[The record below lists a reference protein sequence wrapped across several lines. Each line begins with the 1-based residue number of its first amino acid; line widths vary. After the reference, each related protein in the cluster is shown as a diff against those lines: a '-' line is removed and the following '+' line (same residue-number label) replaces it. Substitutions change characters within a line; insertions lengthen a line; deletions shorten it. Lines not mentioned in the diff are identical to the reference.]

1 MPAVVVGSTVAA
13 SLEFRILGPLEVW
26 RDGRTV
32 DLGAYRQRSL
42 LVVLLL
48 CANEV
53 VSGDRLIEAVWG
65 EAAPVS
71 ARNMIQVYVSRL
83 RKALGPGLLLTQ
95 PSGYVLRVSEAELD
109 AIRFSNFVTRA
120 HDAMAD
126 GEAVTARELL
136 VEAIALWRGPP
147 LADFSYESFAQGEV
161 ARLEELRLEAIEMRI
176 DADLAVGRHAGL
188 VSELEQLSAVHPFR
202 ERLRAHLMLA
212 LYRCGRQADALDVYQ
227 RTRAHLAQEL
237 GLEPGPALKALQT
250 AILSQDPSLVG
261 ELPAASETSPAT
273 IREGLRTSSARLAQ
287 GCQDD
292 PDLPASLRVSSPF
305 PFVGRS
311 AELEKLSG
319 LMPKVN
325 GEGRR
330 VVLLGG
336 EPGSGKSRL
345 VREFAG
351 EAARAGVLVLYGQ
364 CDAVVHTP
372 YGPFTQAL
380 EHLAQVIDPVELRA
394 ALGNGGGEL
403 TRLLPDL
410 PAQLGEL
417 APPVKADPD
426 TERHRLHTVV
436 SGVLERIS
444 QQRPIVLVIEDG
456 HWADMPTI
464 LLLRHLARSAAAGHV
479 LLLATF
485 RNADADMPEALSH
498 TLADLRRS
506 DGAVRLELGALSNKD
521 LSEFVRRA
529 GQDRASPDLA
539 ELTQAISK
547 LTGGNPFL
555 VCELWRAL
563 TETHVVEVTDARM
576 RLTHS
581 LADLGTPKSVREVVS
596 QRLARLAPPTTALLE
611 SAAAAGAEFELDI
624 VRRSTGF
631 GEAELVVALDE
642 AVRSGILEELSA
654 RRLSFQFTHELVRRA
669 VYDRLTRVR
678 RAELHLRIGEA
689 LEAVERQS
697 VSDLAVLAHHFGVAA
712 QLGEAK
718 RAVHYNV
725 LAARAAAE
733 ALAFEE
739 AAERLLTA
747 LELGI
752 DVPAE
757 RGEALLELGR
767 ARHRS
772 GELLAALEAFQSA
785 AAIARQLEDAELLAH
800 AAIGYED
807 ASWRPGPIDRD
818 ASALLEEAVAAV
830 ADRLPELRVR
840 LLGGLARA
848 LDRQN
853 EPERAAIVRTN
864 AIALAR
870 QLHDRAGL
878 ANVLV
883 KSPGNLT
890 TAFARSRWLRG
901 MTPVDEILE
910 TLEMLGEAKTLGE
923 ELGNTEI
930 LAEATAWLV
939 PSFAAIGDIA
949 SARKELSTLR
959 ETAKQTG
966 QPFMLHVA
974 EQYGSAI
981 ALADGRL
988 EDAEAMALQSY
999 EAGQM
1004 LTGHDASGPYGI
1016 QMFSLRREQR
1026 RLGEV
1031 AGVIRILAGQ
1041 DREHGPWRPGLVSL
1055 LVEVGMKTE
1064 ARRELRRITREGL
1077 DPFRES
1083 LWLASLTYITDA
1095 CAALGEENSAALVY
1109 PELEPLA
1116 GTSIIIGNLV
1126 ACYGA
1131 ADRYLGM
1138 LARTLGEW
1146 ERAELHF
1153 ERAIALNKQ
1162 MGAATWLAHT
1172 EYEYTRLLL
1181 AREHGDQRRAA
1192 GLLGEAGEL
1201 AARIGLTAL
1210 RARISAL

>member
-26 RDGRTV
+26 RNGRTV

-53 VSGDRLIEAVWG
+53 VSGDRLIEEVWG

-109 AIRFSNFVTRA
+109 AIRFSTFVARA
-120 HDAMAD
+120 HGAMAD
-126 GEAVTARELL
+126 GEAATARELL

-147 LADFSYESFAQGEV
+147 LADFSYESFAQGEA

-176 DADLAVGRHAGL
+176 EADLAVGRDAGL
-188 VSELEQLSAVHPFR
+188 VGELEQLIALHPFR
-202 ERLRAHLMLA
+202 ERLRGHLMLA

-261 ELPAASETSPAT
+261 EVPAASKTSPGT
-273 IREGLRTSSARLAQ
+273 ILEGLPTSSAPLAQ
-287 GCQDD
+287 GRDD

-311 AELEKLSG
+311 AELETLSG

-351 EAARAGVLVLYGQ
+351 EAARRGVLVLYGQ
-364 CDAVVHTP
+364 CDAIVHTP
-372 YGPFTQAL
+372 YGPFTQAI
-380 EHLAQVIDPVELRA
+380 ERLAQVIDPVELRA
-394 ALGNGGGEL
+394 ALGNRGGEL
-403 TRLLPDL
+403 TRLFPDL

-417 APPVKADPD
+417 APRVKADPD
-426 TERHRLHTVV
+426 TERHRLHTAV
-436 SGVLERIS
+436 SDVLERIS

-464 LLLRHLARSAAAGHV
+464 LLLRHLARGAAAGQL

-485 RNADADMPEALSH
+485 RDGDADMPEALSH

-506 DGAVRLELGALSNKD
+506 DGIVRLELGALSGTD

-539 ELTQAISK
+539 ELTQAISN

-563 TETHVVEVTDARM
+563 TETHVVEVTDAAVRF
-576 RLTHS
+576 THS

-596 QRLARLAPPTTALLE
+596 QRLARLAPTTTALLE
-611 SAAAAGAEFELDI
+611 TAAAAGVEFEVDI
-624 VRRSTGF
+624 VRRSTVL
-631 GEAELVVALDE
+631 GETELVVALDE

-654 RRLSFQFTHELVRRA
+654 RRLSFVFTHELVRRA

-689 LEAVERQS
+689 LEAVEGRS
-697 VSDLAVLAHHFGVAA
+697 ARNLADLAHHFGVAA
-712 QLGEAK
+712 QLGEVK

-733 ALAFEE
+733 ALAFDE

-752 DVPAE
+752 DVPVE
-757 RGEALLELGR
+757 RAEALLELGR

-772 GELLAALEAFQSA
+772 GELLEALQAFQSA
-785 AAIARQLEDAELLAH
+785 AEIARQLDDAELLAH

-807 ASWRPGPIDRD
+807 ASWRPGPIDRH
-818 ASALLEEAVAAV
+818 ASALLEDAVAAV

-848 LDRQN
+848 LDRQD

-870 QLHDRAGL
+870 RLHDRAGL
-878 ANVLV
+878 ANALL
-883 KSPGNLT
+883 KSAGNLT

-901 MTPVDEILE
+901 TAPVDEILE
-910 TLEMLGEAKTLGE
+910 IVEMLGEARTLAE

-949 SARKELSTLR
+949 SAREELSALR
-959 ETAKQTG
+959 EMAKQTG

-988 EDAEAMALQSY
+988 EDAAAMGLQSY

-1016 QMFSLRREQR
+1016 HMFSLRREQR

-1031 AGVIRILAGQ
+1031 AGVIRVLAGQ

-1055 LVEVGMKTE
+1055 LVEVGMRTE
-1064 ARRELRRITREGL
+1064 ARRELRRITRDGL

-1083 LWLASLTYITDA
+1083 LWLASLTYLTDA
-1095 CAALGEENSAALVY
+1095 CAALGEENSAALLY

-1138 LARTLGEW
+1138 LAGTLGDW
-1146 ERAELHF
+1146 GRAEVHF
-1153 ERAIALNKQ
+1153 ERAIALNKE

-1172 EYEYTRLLL
+1172 QYEYARLLL
-1181 AREHGDQRRAA
+1181 TREHGDERRAA
-1192 GLLGEAGEL
+1192 ALLAEAGET